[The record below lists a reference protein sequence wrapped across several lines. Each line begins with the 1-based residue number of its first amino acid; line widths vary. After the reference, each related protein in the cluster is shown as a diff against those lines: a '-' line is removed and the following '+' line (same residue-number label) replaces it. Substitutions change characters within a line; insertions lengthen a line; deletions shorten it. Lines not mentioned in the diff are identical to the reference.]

1 MFDLRRF
8 GELGSISA
16 IPMHD
21 GRILPAFA
29 EKIEMERRE
38 KHFVRL
44 AVGKWRSEGRG
55 KGFPE
60 SPASGLL
67 RAFYLKNISL
77 REGIL

>member
-1 MFDLRRF
+1 
-8 GELGSISA
+8 
-16 IPMHD
+16 MHD

-29 EKIEMERRE
+29 EKIEMEWRE
-38 KHFVRL
+38 PRFVRL

-60 SPASGLL
+60 SPAPGLL

-77 REGIL
+77 REEII